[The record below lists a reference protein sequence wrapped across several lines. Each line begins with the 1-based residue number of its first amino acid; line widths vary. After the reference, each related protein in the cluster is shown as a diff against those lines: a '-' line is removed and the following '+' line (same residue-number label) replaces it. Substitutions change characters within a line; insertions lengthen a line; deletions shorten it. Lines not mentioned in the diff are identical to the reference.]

1 MITAGGVALDI
12 LHSFRSMLD
21 IKGIKYV
28 QADDSIQMV
37 LCSGP
42 HKWKCA
48 VTAGGN
54 GFLCIYNRYPWKVP
68 PERTGR
74 LLSEMNVMNEE
85 LAAGCFMVSGDHAVF
100 RYSLHVADPLFFT
113 DTAAE
118 HFASAAATT
127 DRAWDKIYSALFSAE
142 V

>member
-1 MITAGGVALDI
+1 MNI
-12 LHSFRSMLD
+12 LRSFRSMLD

-37 LCSGP
+37 LCNGT

-48 VTAGGN
+48 VTAGDN
-54 GFLCIYNRYPWKVP
+54 GFLCIYNRYPWRVP
-68 PERTGR
+68 SERIGR
-74 LLSEMNVMNEE
+74 LLSEMNVLNEG
-85 LAAGCFMVSGDHAVF
+85 LAAGCFVMSGDCAVF

-113 DTAAE
+113 DIAAE
-118 HFASAAATT
+118 HFASAAAIT
-127 DRAWDKIYSALFSAE
+127 DRAWEKIYSTLFSAE